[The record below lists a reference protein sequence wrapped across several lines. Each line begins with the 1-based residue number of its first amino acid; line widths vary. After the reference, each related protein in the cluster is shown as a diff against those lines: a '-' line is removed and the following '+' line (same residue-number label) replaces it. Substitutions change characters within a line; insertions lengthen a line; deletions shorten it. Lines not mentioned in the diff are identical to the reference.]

1 MLTEH
6 NVEYWKIKCIC
17 FESIWIRVLVES
29 APWSGWVFMSR
40 FPYNVESEL
49 LELNVKINKE
59 HFLTT
64 VVQKLSQSDSEIL
77 KYYRFIPVK
86 PLSAR
91 NEFKSMSDRIFDFR
105 ERRLRLWGT
114 RKREQNMRKWQNFYL
129 KSYTYISWIVWCVLL
144 LLRRNNQSLITFLI
158 QEHVDIM
165 HWEQS
170 CDVLFGTSIHPSEC
184 IDQFPVHFF
193 KAFFLFCVT
202 IRQLNPWEFKPWE
215 I

>member
-1 MLTEH
+1 
-6 NVEYWKIKCIC
+6 
-17 FESIWIRVLVES
+17 
-29 APWSGWVFMSR
+29 MSQ

-49 LELNVKINKE
+49 LELNDVKINKE

-114 RKREQNMRKWQNFYL
+114 RKREQNMRK
-129 KSYTYISWIVWCVLL
+129 
-144 LLRRNNQSLITFLI
+144 
-158 QEHVDIM
+158 
-165 HWEQS
+165 
-170 CDVLFGTSIHPSEC
+170 
-184 IDQFPVHFF
+184 
-193 KAFFLFCVT
+193 
-202 IRQLNPWEFKPWE
+202 
-215 I
+215 